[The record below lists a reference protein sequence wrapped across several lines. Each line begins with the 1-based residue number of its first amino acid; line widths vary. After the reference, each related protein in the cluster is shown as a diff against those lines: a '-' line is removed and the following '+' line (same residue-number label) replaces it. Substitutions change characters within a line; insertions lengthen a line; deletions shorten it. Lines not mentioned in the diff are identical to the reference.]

1 MIEIK
6 FAEILVMVAMS
17 NNKYLRKYLILKN
30 FKNMGPI
37 NRNGKII
44 SGGM

>member
-37 NRNGKII
+37 GNLLKG
-44 SGGM
+44 